1 MVLIIDACHSAAV
14 VEQPW
19 FKPGPM
25 GSRGLGQ
32 LAYDKRM
39 RVLAASQA
47 NDFAIEASG
56 IGHGLLT
63 YALTIDGLESGKAD
77 HQPKNRKI
85 ELGEWL
91 AWGVQRVPK
100 LHQSLRTERSVTHV
114 VKGVQ
119 EKANLVILKAAGNGV
134 MARPFVA
141 EAEDDLKDSS
151 LAKDRPAQSPQL
163 FDFAPKGQE
172 DIVLEEEEDP

>member
-1 MVLIIDACHSAAV
+1 
-14 VEQPW
+14 
-19 FKPGPM
+19 
-25 GSRGLGQ
+25 
-32 LAYDKRM
+32 M

-63 YALTIDGLESGKAD
+63 YALTIDGLEGGKAD

-91 AWGVQRVPK
+91 AWGVQRVPE
-100 LHQSLRTERSVTHV
+100 LHQLLRTQGSISHL

-119 EKANLVILKAAGNGV
+119 EKANLVILKAAGDGV

-163 FDFAPKGQE
+163 FDFAPKEEG
-172 DIVLEEEEDP
+172 DIVLEEVKKP